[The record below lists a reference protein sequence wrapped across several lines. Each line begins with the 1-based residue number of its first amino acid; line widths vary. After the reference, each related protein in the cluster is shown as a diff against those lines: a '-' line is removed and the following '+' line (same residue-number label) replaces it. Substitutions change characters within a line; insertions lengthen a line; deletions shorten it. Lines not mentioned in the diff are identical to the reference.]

1 MKKRILAAA
10 LCLSLLSGCGA
21 APAELP
27 EPEQPENSSAVAY
40 VPLDD
45 RPDNVGRVQYLAE
58 SLGYTLHMPEE
69 WMYKTLLDG
78 QAEDYYTEN
87 SLTVAAETGQA
98 GSPTDLYD

>member
-10 LCLSLLSGCGA
+10 LCLSLLSSGCGA

-45 RPDNVGRVQYLAE
+45 RPDNVGRVQYL
-58 SLGYTLHMPEE
+58 SLIHI
-69 WMYKTLLDG
+69 
-78 QAEDYYTEN
+78 
-87 SLTVAAETGQA
+87 
-98 GSPTDLYD
+98 